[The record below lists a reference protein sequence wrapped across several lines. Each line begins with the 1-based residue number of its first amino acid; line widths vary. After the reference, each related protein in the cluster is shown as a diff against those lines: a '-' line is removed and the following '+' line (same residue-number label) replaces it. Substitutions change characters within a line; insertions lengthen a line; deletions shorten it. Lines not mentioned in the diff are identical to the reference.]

1 MYKFFE
7 VNPFLSSEDFAQ
19 KKCLI
24 VHRCCDDN
32 NSLSCPGEVGR
43 VSDPPPDQRVR
54 GGQVDKAEQALRNG
68 QVQLHRLQQVQAF
81 CLHLSSYNISRYAGR
96 KGEWNVR
103 LA

>member
-1 MYKFFE
+1 MDPLPMYKFFE
-7 VNPFLSSEDFAQ
+7 VNPFPSSEDF
-19 KKCLI
+19 
-24 VHRCCDDN
+24 
-32 NSLSCPGEVGR
+32 PGEVGR

-68 QVQLHRLQQVQAF
+68 QVQLLRLQQVQAF
-81 CLHLSSYNISRYAGR
+81 CLHLSSNNISRYAGR